1 MALKIADR
9 VKETSLTQGSGSL
22 TLEGAFGGFQT
33 FSATVGD
40 GNTTYYVIENESK
53 WEVGIGTY
61 TSSSNTLSRDTVLK
75 SSQGGDKINI
85 YGVATVFCS
94 YPAGRAV
101 IRQED
106 GLITESGLLTLTI
119 DSAGNFFHAYKDDAY
134 DRTIGLYTDGN
145 TSPEWRLGLKNS
157 PSDKTDPPSFGY
169 VYGKDGQVGLV
180 GNSNNSI
187 TLSNSSEFSVKH
199 NNLQVLRASS
209 LTGIHLNANSSAY
222 PAVTINGAAAQSQPL
237 TEWADSA
244 GNVLSIVDQDG
255 KVGINKT
262 SATYELDV
270 DGSGR
275 LESVYLTSGIYF
287 QDGTFQATAH
297 SDVLTNQV
305 SGWADNTMTSR
316 DNAVSG
322 YFETRTD
329 QNANDIISVSGV
341 AVYASGHNLQ
351 SITDNGSSTT
361 NSISSSGNITAT
373 TAVLDVLD
381 LTLLSDGSQPSYSE
395 GVVFYDSENH
405 TLSLYNDEA
414 DVTLQLGQEE
424 FLRVRNNTG
433 STIYNGSSVRITG
446 AHGASAPTVE
456 LAIAT
461 TEEKSQIVGLATH
474 DIENNSF
481 GYVTTYGIVRDV
493 NTAAF
498 SAGDELFLDA
508 STSGNLTN
516 VSPTI
521 PNHKVTVGHVI
532 RSHVNGSILVQ
543 IGHPKLGGGDLKSEA
558 TVALSGVP
566 FVTTVAD
573 TNAGG
578 MQTNSSFVYDS
589 GNNQLQLGSGVQ
601 LLNAV
606 PGNTTNVLYND
617 GGTLKFNGSAIAGGG
632 GGDVTTE
639 QLEGVS
645 GIAVYASGQAD
656 NNTADILTVSGL
668 LYDDASLSGYV
679 DSRDTAVSGW
689 AQAYVDSQD
698 HSAAAVSGWAGSYA
712 DAGDAAVSG
721 WADSTMDTRDAAVS
735 GWADSTMTSRDN
747 AISGYAEAYTDAAVT
762 EAGGYTAWNISDGT
776 VAGDAISNDETVY
789 ISGVSGITT
798 DYSSNLLKISAAS
811 LSGWADSTMDTR
823 DAAVSGWANATFV
836 ATDNDTTYT
845 AGSGLFLDGN
855 NKFHSTFASGN
866 YLLGEIRENSSSGV
880 VISGIANEAYG
891 WGDHSSAGYLT
902 SETSHSDVLVDGDFT
917 SQGIMKRGASAGS
930 YSIITD
936 NSSNWDTAYSWGDH
950 STQGYLTSDS
960 DTTYTGD
967 SGVLLQGTV
976 FNANLVDYTVQST
989 AANSR
994 TTTASRTYAVQVDSS
1009 DKLVVNVPWVDTDT
1023 DNDTTYTAGSGL
1035 ELHGTEFQA
1044 AISGANLLATNTP
1057 SDNQIASYD
1066 AATGKFTWVS
1076 AGAGENNEFSFKT
1089 ISVAG
1094 QSDVVADTTTDTL
1107 TLAAGSNV
1115 TITTN
1120 AGTDTITI
1128 ASTDTTYSTAT
1139 SSALGLV
1146 KIEDDT
1152 EQSVAANTVST
1163 TAGRTYGVQLNSDDQ
1178 LVVNV
1183 PWTDTDTQLSTEQVQ
1198 DIAGALV
1205 ATGGTKTGI
1214 TISYEDSTGDM
1225 DFTVDHDAADNFQAN
1240 EHVDHTAVT
1249 LTAGDGLTGGGDIS
1263 ANRTFTVV
1271 GDSGVLVTDKVHANL
1286 VDYTV
1291 QTTAANSRTTT
1302 ASRTYA
1308 IQVDSSDK
1316 LVVNVPWSDT
1326 DTTYSEATSLSEGL
1340 MSTAHHDKLDG
1351 IEAGADVTDAT
1362 NVTAAG
1368 ALMDSEVTNLAF
1380 VKGLTKGIS
1389 DGNVLTANDA
1399 VADDDF
1405 LRINGTEV
1413 EGLTAAEV
1421 RTALNVEDG
1430 ATADQTQ
1437 ADINGLA
1444 ITTVGTIDTGTWQGT
1459 AIADAYIASAA
1470 TWNAKQS
1477 ALTFGIANT
1486 NAVKIDAA
1494 DVADNEYARF
1504 TANGLESRTIGE
1516 IKTDLS
1522 LAKGDVGLGNVENT
1536 ALSTWPGTTNITTV
1550 GTISNG
1556 TWQGTAIGSTYIAD
1570 AFLKNDADDTT
1581 SGTVTMANL
1590 IIGDAGNIGSASD
1603 NDAVA
1608 IASDG
1613 EVTLSQRTTFSK
1625 AQKTPIKSNT
1635 DGATV
1640 TFDLDEANTHTVTL
1654 GGDRTLALSNADV
1667 GQKFIIRLQQD
1678 ATGNRTVTWFS
1689 GIDWPGNLVPTLTT
1703 TASKTDVFGFICTGT
1718 DAYDGFVIG
1727 YKL

>member
-75 SSQGGDKINI
+75 SSQSGDKINI

-94 YPAGRAV
+94 YPADRAV

-106 GLITESGLLTLTI
+106 GLITESGLLTLTGGFNLSPDFTI
-119 DSAGNFFHAYKDDAY
+119 TRDSAGNFFHAYKDDAH

-180 GNSNNSI
+180 GNSSNSI
-187 TLSNSSEFSVKH
+187 TLGNSSEFSVKH

-222 PAVTINGAAAQSQPL
+222 PAVTINGAAGQSQPL

-244 GNVLSIVDQDG
+244 GNVLSIVDKDG

-275 LESVYLTSGIYF
+275 LDSILVSGIRF

-305 SGWADNTMTSR
+305 SGWASTTIANG

-322 YFETRTD
+322 WADSTMDTRD
-329 QNANDIISVSGV
+329 AAVSGWAQAYV
-341 AVYASGHNLQ
+341 DSQDHSAAAVSGWVDGTFLTSSSVEFTYISGIAVYASG
-351 SITDNGSSTT
+351 
-361 NSISSSGNITAT
+361 
-373 TAVLDVLD
+373 
-381 LTLLSDGSQPSYSE
+381 
-395 GVVFYDSENH
+395 
-405 TLSLYNDEA
+405 
-414 DVTLQLGQEE
+414 
-424 FLRVRNNTG
+424 
-433 STIYNGSSVRITG
+433 
-446 AHGASAPTVE
+446 
-456 LAIAT
+456 LA
-461 TEEKSQIVGLATH
+461 
-474 DIENNSF
+474 
-481 GYVTTYGIVRDV
+481 
-493 NTAAF
+493 
-498 SAGDELFLDA
+498 
-508 STSGNLTN
+508 
-516 VSPTI
+516 
-521 PNHKVTVGHVI
+521 
-532 RSHVNGSILVQ
+532 
-543 IGHPKLGGGDLKSEA
+543 
-558 TVALSGVP
+558 
-566 FVTTVAD
+566 
-573 TNAGG
+573 
-578 MQTNSSFVYDS
+578 
-589 GNNQLQLGSGVQ
+589 
-601 LLNAV
+601 
-606 PGNTTNVLYND
+606 
-617 GGTLKFNGSAIAGGG
+617 GTG

-639 QLEGVS
+639 QLQYVS
-645 GIAVYASGQAD
+645 GIAVYASGQVD
-656 NNTADILTVSGL
+656 QNSSDIITVSGL
-668 LYDDASLSGYV
+668 LYDDSSISGYI
-679 DSRDTAVSGW
+679 DLQDAAVSGW

-721 WADSTMDTRDAAVS
+721 WADSTMTSRDNAVSGWAGSYADAGDAAVSGWAQAYVDSQDHSAAAVSGWAGSYADAGDAAVS

-747 AISGYAEAYTDAAVT
+747 AV
-762 EAGGYTAWNISDGT
+762 
-776 VAGDAISNDETVY
+776 
-789 ISGVSGITT
+789 
-798 DYSSNLLKISAAS
+798 
-811 LSGWADSTMDTR
+811 SGWADSTMDAR
-823 DAAVSGWANATFV
+823 DASVSGYFETRTDQNANDIVSVSGIA
-836 ATDNDTTYT
+836 AYASGHNLQSITDNGSSTTNSISSSGNITATTGILDVLDLTLLGNGSQPSHSEGVVFYDSENHTLSLYNDEADVTLQLGQEEFLRVRNNSGGTIYNGSGVRITGAHGNAAPTVVPAIATTEEKSQIVGLATHDIENETFGYVTTYGVVRDVNT
-845 AGSGLFLDGN
+845 AAFSAGDELFLDASTSGN
-855 NKFHSTFASGN
+855 LTNVSPTIPNYKVTVGHVIRSHSNGSILVQIGHPKLGGGDLKSEAAVTASGVPFVTSVADTN
-866 YLLGEIRENSSSGV
+866 AGGMQTTSNFVYDSGNQKLLINGNEVQVSGDN
-880 VISGIANEAYG
+880 ISNFVNN
-891 WGDHSSAGYLT
+891 AGYLT
-902 SETSHSDVLVDGDFT
+902 SHPSISAASSSDNSGRTYIQDVLLDTNGHVT
-917 SQGIMKRGASAGS
+917 GIA
-930 YSIITD
+930 
-936 NSSNWDTAYSWGDH
+936 TA
-950 STQGYLTSDS
+950 TE
-960 DTTYTGD
+960 
-967 SGVLLQGTV
+967 TV
-976 FNANLVDYTVQST
+976 T
-989 AANSR
+989 
-994 TTTASRTYAVQVDSS
+994 
-1009 DKLVVNVPWVDTDT
+1009 
-1023 DNDTTYTAGSGL
+1023 DTTYTAGSGL

-1057 SDNQIASYD
+1057 TDNYVASYD
-1066 AATGKFTWVS
+1066 AATGKFTWVANAGDGGATYTAGSGLVLDGDNKFHSTFASGNYLLGEIRDNSSSGVVISGIANTNSTNIATNVANIASNLVEVRANSASGVVISGIANEAYSWGDHSS
-1076 AGAGENNEFSFKT
+1076 AGYLTSETSH
-1089 ISVAG
+1089 
-1094 QSDVVADTTTDTL
+1094 SDVLVDGDFGSQGIMKRGASAGNYSIITDNSSNWNTAYSWGDHSTQGYL
-1107 TLAAGSNV
+1107 TS
-1115 TITTN
+1115 
-1120 AGTDTITI
+1120 D
-1128 ASTDTTYSTAT
+1128 SDTTYT
-1139 SSALGLV
+1139 
-1146 KIEDDT
+1146 
-1152 EQSVAANTVST
+1152 
-1163 TAGRTYGVQLNSDDQ
+1163 
-1178 LVVNV
+1178 
-1183 PWTDTDTQLSTEQVQ
+1183 
-1198 DIAGALV
+1198 
-1205 ATGGTKTGI
+1205 
-1214 TISYEDSTGDM
+1214 
-1225 DFTVDHDAADNFQAN
+1225 
-1240 EHVDHTAVT
+1240 
-1249 LTAGDGLTGGGDIS
+1249 
-1263 ANRTFTVV
+1263 
-1271 GDSGVLVTDKVHANL
+1271 GDSGVLLQDTVFNANL

-1326 DTTYSEATSLSEGL
+1326 DTTYSEATSSSEGL

-1351 IEAGADVTDAT
+1351 IEASADVTDTT

-1368 ALMDSEVTNLAF
+1368 ALMDSEVTNLAQ
-1380 VKGLTKGIS
+1380 VKAFDSS
-1389 DGNVLTANDA
+1389 DYAP
-1399 VADDDF
+1399 
-1405 LRINGTEV
+1405 
-1413 EGLTAAEV
+1413 AAGSSSV
-1421 RTALNVEDG
+1421 V
-1430 ATADQTQ
+1430 
-1437 ADINGLA
+1437 
-1444 ITTVGTIDTGTWQGT
+1444 TVGTVTAGTWQGT
-1459 AIADAYIASAA
+1459 AIADGYIASAA
-1470 TWNAKQS
+1470 TWNAKQA

-1494 DVADNEYARF
+1494 DVADDEYARF

-1536 ALSTWPGTTNITTV
+1536 ALSTWAGTANITTV

-1556 TWQGTAIGSTYIAD
+1556 TWQGTAIGSSYIAD

-1654 GGDRTLALSNADV
+1654 GGNRTLALSNADV
-1667 GQKFIIRLQQD
+1667 GQKFIIRLTQD
-1678 ATGNRTVTWFS
+1678 ATGSRTVNWFS
-1689 GIDWPGNLVPTLTT
+1689 TIKWPGNLVPTLTT

-1718 DAYDGFVIG
+1718 NTYDGFVIG
-1727 YKL
+1727 YNL